1 MNANASHDDAP
12 EIGVPGKQ
20 APLSR
25 DAWVVLLV
33 DDEPEIHE
41 ITKLVLADTSFS
53 GIPIELHN
61 AYSASEAKTFLES
74 HRDTALM
81 LLDVVMETDDAGL
94 RLVTHVREQ
103 IGNTDLQIVL
113 RTGQPGMAPERE
125 VIPGYDI
132 NGYFLKT
139 DMVAQKLRSIVIS
152 SLRAYKY
159 IKTLRPREAGVA
171 IPQLGVFE
179 GYQRIAIAEEFAKAI
194 GTNALHLL
202 AQPQVHLASGAIAA
216 IELIPNW
223 RRGDTILGPAQLT
236 EEIRDPELR
245 LKFDEWL
252 IRQGCAWAQSWQS
265 LGLPP
270 FRISLP
276 VLTENIWNRE
286 ILSIIEGHVSRL
298 AVPHDTLDLAV
309 PETALLGERP
319 KARDAVAF
327 LQSIGISVTLV
338 DFGLG
343 LLSLPQLQQLL
354 PRRVKIHK
362 TFVRH
367 VAQNQERSAI
377 ARSIIALAHTLG
389 LTVIADGIVGEQ
401 DLQFFKWES
410 CDIGQGDLLARP
422 LAVADVSTS
431 LLSEAAPASWSVY
444 LH

>member
-1 MNANASHDDAP
+1 MNANDSHDDAQQASA
-12 EIGVPGKQ
+12 PGQ
-20 APLSR
+20 RDPVAR

-33 DDEPEIHE
+33 DDEPEVHQ
-41 ITKLVLADTSFS
+41 ITKLVLAETSFS
-53 GIPIELHN
+53 GIPVELHS
-61 AYSASEAKTFLES
+61 AYSASEAKIFLED

-94 RLVTHVREQ
+94 RLVNYIREQ

-125 VIPGYDI
+125 VIPEYDI

-139 DMVAQKLRSIVIS
+139 EMVAQKLQSIVIS

-159 IKTLRPREAGVA
+159 IKTLRSRRKGEASPRLSV
-171 IPQLGVFE
+171 LE
-179 GYQRIAIAEEFAKAI
+179 GYQRLAIAEEFSKAI
-194 GTNALHLL
+194 DTDAVHLF
-202 AQPQVHLASGAIAA
+202 AQPQVHLVSGAIAA

-223 RRGDTILGPAQLT
+223 SRGETILGPAQLT

-252 IRQGCAWAQSWQS
+252 LRQGCAWAQSWQS

-276 VLTENIWNRE
+276 VLTENIWSRD
-286 ILSIIEGHVSRL
+286 ILSIAKQHLSHL
-298 AVPHDTLDLAV
+298 ATPRDVLDLEV

-319 KARDAVAF
+319 KARDAVA
-327 LQSIGISVTLV
+327 LMQSIGISVTLV

-343 LLSLPQLQQLL
+343 LLSLPQLQRLL
-354 PRRVKIHK
+354 PSRVKIHK
-362 TFVRH
+362 SFVRH
-367 VAQNQERSAI
+367 VAQDRERSAI

-389 LTVIADGIVGEQ
+389 LTVIADGIMGEQ

-422 LAVADVSTS
+422 LAVADVSAA
-431 LLSEAAPASWSVY
+431 LLSEAGPASWSVY

>member
-1 MNANASHDDAP
+1 
-12 EIGVPGKQ
+12 
-20 APLSR
+20 
-25 DAWVVLLV
+25 
-33 DDEPEIHE
+33 
-41 ITKLVLADTSFS
+41 
-53 GIPIELHN
+53 
-61 AYSASEAKTFLES
+61 
-74 HRDTALM
+74 
-81 LLDVVMETDDAGL
+81 
-94 RLVTHVREQ
+94 
-103 IGNTDLQIVL
+103 LQIVL

-139 DMVAQKLRSIVIS
+139 EMVAQKLRSIVIS

-159 IKTLRPREAGVA
+159 IKTLRPRQGGVA
-171 IPQLGVFE
+171 SPQLGVFE
-179 GYQRIAIAEEFAKAI
+179 GYQQLAIAEEFEKAI
-194 GTNALHLL
+194 ETNALHLL
-202 AQPQVHLASGAIAA
+202 AQPQVHLVSGAIAA

-252 IRQGCAWAQSWQS
+252 IRQGCAWAKSWQS

-276 VLTENIWNRE
+276 ILTEDIWNRE
-286 ILSIIEGHVSRL
+286 ILSIVEQHLSRF
-298 AVPHDTLDLAV
+298 AVQGDTLDLEV

-319 KARDAVAF
+319 TARDAVA
-327 LQSIGISVTLV
+327 LMQSIGISVTLV

-343 LLSLPQLQQLL
+343 FLSLPQLQRLL
-354 PRRVKIHK
+354 PSRVKIHK
-362 TFVRH
+362 SFVRH
-367 VAQNQERSAI
+367 VAQDRERSAI

-422 LAVADVSTS
+422 LAIADISTA
-431 LLSEAAPASWSVY
+431 LLSAATPASWSVY

>member
-1 MNANASHDDAP
+1 MNANTSHDDAP
-12 EIGVPGKQ
+12 EIGVPGQ
-20 APLSR
+20 HAPVTR

-53 GIPIELHN
+53 GIPVELHS
-61 AYSASEAKTFLES
+61 AYSASDAKAFLES

-94 RLVTHVREQ
+94 QLVTYVREQ
-103 IGNTDLQIVL
+103 MGNTDLQIVL

-139 DMVAQKLRSIVIS
+139 EMVAQKLRSIVIS

-159 IKTLRPREAGVA
+159 IKALRPRRTGVA
-171 IPQLGVFE
+171 PPQLGVFE
-179 GYQRIAIAEEFAKAI
+179 GYQRLAIAEEFAKAI
-194 GTNALHLL
+194 DTNALHLL
-202 AQPQVHLASGAIAA
+202 AQAQVHLVSGAIAA

-223 RRGDTILGPAQLT
+223 RRGKTILGPAQLA

-252 IRQGCAWAQSWQS
+252 ILQGCAWAQSWQS

-276 VLTENIWNRE
+276 VLTENLWNRE
-286 ILSIIEGHVSRL
+286 ILSIVEQHLARL
-298 AVPHDTLDLAV
+298 AIPHDTLDLEV
-309 PETALLGERP
+309 PETALLGEHP
-319 KARDAVAF
+319 EAPDAVA
-327 LQSIGISVTLV
+327 LLRSIGISVTLV

-343 LLSLPQLQQLL
+343 LLSLPQLQRLL
-354 PRRVKIHK
+354 PSRVKIHK
-362 TFVRH
+362 SFVRH
-367 VAQNQERSAI
+367 VAQDRERSAV

-389 LTVIADGIVGEQ
+389 LTVIADGIVSEQ

-410 CDIGQGDLLARP
+410 CDIGQGDVLVKP
-422 LAVADVSTS
+422 LAVADVRTA
-431 LLSEAAPASWSVY
+431 LLSDVALASWSVY